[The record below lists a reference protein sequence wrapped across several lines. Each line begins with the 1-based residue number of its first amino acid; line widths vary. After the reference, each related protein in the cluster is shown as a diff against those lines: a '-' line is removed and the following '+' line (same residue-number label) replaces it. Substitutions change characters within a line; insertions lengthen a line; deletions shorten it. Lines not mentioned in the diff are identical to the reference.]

1 MKKQFI
7 IAIGL
12 VLIPFAY
19 AIYLYPTLPNKIPM
33 HFNLKGEVDGWGSRE
48 SIYLLPAIMGLTS
61 IFVYLLMAN
70 IKKIDP
76 KRYAGADEKIYAQF
90 GLFTSGFLCCLS
102 IVILYGTVHTGID
115 INKLIFPLLG
125 FAFAGMGIYMPKLK
139 QNYIAGFKLPWT
151 LENEANWNATHALA
165 GKIWT
170 IGGTLQMISALL
182 LNGPSIFI
190 VFMSITAVMVIIP
203 SAFSYRMFK
212 RINPIFWGIGK
223 K

>member
-1 MKKQFI
+1 MKKQTI
-7 IAIGL
+7 IALGL
-12 VLIPFAY
+12 VLLPFAY
-19 AIYLYPTLPNKIPM
+19 ALYLYPTLPNKIPM
-33 HFNLKGEVDGWGSRE
+33 HFNINGEVDGWGSKE

-61 IFVYLLMAN
+61 IFVYFLMAN

-76 KRYAGADEKIYAQF
+76 KRYEGADDKVYAQF

-102 IVILYGTVHTGID
+102 IVILYSTVHTGID

-165 GKIWT
+165 GKVWMA
-170 IGGTLQMISALL
+170 GGALQMATALL
-182 LNGPSIFI
+182 LSGPAIFI
-190 VFMSITAVMVIIP
+190 VFITITAIMVIIP

-212 RINPIFWGIGK
+212 RGNPTT
-223 K
+223 

>member
-1 MKKQFI
+1 MKKQTI
-7 IAIGL
+7 IALGL
-12 VLIPFAY
+12 AVLPFVY
-19 AIYLYPTLPNKIPM
+19 AFYLYPTLPNKIPM

-76 KRYAGADEKIYAQF
+76 KRYQNADDKVYAQF
-90 GLFTSGFLCCLS
+90 GLFTVGFLCCLS
-102 IVILYGTVHTGID
+102 LVILYGTSHIGIE
-115 INKLIFPLLG
+115 INKLTFPLLG
-125 FAFAGMGIYMPKLK
+125 FAFTGMGIYMPKLK
-139 QNYIAGFKLPWT
+139 QNYLAGFKLPWT
-151 LENEANWNATHALA
+151 LENEANWNATHSLA
-165 GKIWT
+165 GKVWT

-212 RINPIFWGIGK
+212 RGNTTT
-223 K
+223 

>member
-1 MKKQFI
+1 MKKQII
-7 IAIGL
+7 IAIL
-12 VLIPFAY
+12 LAVLPFGY
-19 AIYLYPTLPNKIPM
+19 AIYLYPTLPHKIPM
-33 HFNLKGEVDGWGSRE
+33 HFNLNGEVDGWGSKE

-61 IFVYLLMAN
+61 IFVFLMLAN

-76 KRYAGADEKIYAQF
+76 KRYEGADEKIYAQF
-90 GLFTSGFLCCLS
+90 GLFTVGFLCCLS
-102 IVILYGTVHTGID
+102 MVILYGTAHVGIG

-139 QNYIAGFKLPWT
+139 QNYLAGFKLPWT

-165 GKIWT
+165 GKVWT

-212 RINPIFWGIGK
+212 RGNTTT
-223 K
+223 

>member
-1 MKKQFI
+1 MTMKKQFI

-12 VLIPFAY
+12 VLIPFTY
-19 AIYLYPTLPNKIPM
+19 AIYLYPTLPYKIPM
-33 HFNLKGEVDGWGSRE
+33 HFNMNGEVDGWGSRE
-48 SIYLLPAIMGLTS
+48 GIYLLPSIMGFVS
-61 IFVYLLMAN
+61 IFVFLMLAN

-76 KRYAGADEKIYAQF
+76 KKYAGADEKIYAQL
-90 GLFTSGFLCCLS
+90 GLFTAAFLCCLS
-102 IVILYGTVHTGID
+102 MVILYGTANSGIP

-139 QNYIAGFKLPWT
+139 QNYLAGFKLPWT
-151 LENEANWNATHALA
+151 LENEANWDATHALA
-165 GKIWT
+165 GKVWT

-182 LNGPSIFI
+182 LNGAAIFI

-212 RINPIFWGIGK
+212 RGNTTT
-223 K
+223 

>member
-1 MKKQFI
+1 MKKQII
-7 IAIGL
+7 IAIL
-12 VLIPFAY
+12 LAVLPFGY
-19 AIYLYPTLPNKIPM
+19 AFYLYPTLPHKIPM
-33 HFNLKGEVDGWGSRE
+33 HFNLNGEVDGWGSKE

-61 IFVYLLMAN
+61 IFVFLMLAN

-76 KRYAGADEKIYAQF
+76 KRYEGADEKIYAQF
-90 GLFTSGFLCCLS
+90 GLFTVGFLCCLS
-102 IVILYGTVHTGID
+102 MVILYGTAHVGIG

-139 QNYIAGFKLPWT
+139 QNYLAGFKLPWT

-165 GKIWT
+165 GKVWT
-170 IGGTLQMISALL
+170 IGGALQMISALL

-212 RINPIFWGIGK
+212 RGNTTT
-223 K
+223 

>member
-1 MKKQFI
+1 MKKQII
-7 IAIGL
+7 IAIL
-12 VLIPFAY
+12 LAVLPFGY
-19 AIYLYPTLPNKIPM
+19 AFYLYPTLPHKIPM
-33 HFNLKGEVDGWGSRE
+33 HFNLNGEVDGWGSKE

-61 IFVYLLMAN
+61 IFVFLMLAN

-76 KRYAGADEKIYAQF
+76 KRYEGADEKIYAQF
-90 GLFTSGFLCCLS
+90 GLFTVGFLCCLS
-102 IVILYGTVHTGID
+102 MVILYGTAHVGIG

-139 QNYIAGFKLPWT
+139 QNYLAGFKLPWT

-165 GKIWT
+165 GKVWT

-212 RINPIFWGIGK
+212 RGNTTT
-223 K
+223 

>member
-1 MKKQFI
+1 MKKQTM
-7 IAIGL
+7 IALGL
-12 VLIPFAY
+12 VLLPFAY
-19 AIYLYPTLPNKIPM
+19 ALYLYPTLPNKIPM
-33 HFNLKGEVDGWGSRE
+33 HFNLKGEVDGWGSKE

-61 IFVYLLMAN
+61 IFVYFLMAN

-76 KRYAGADEKIYAQF
+76 KRYEGADDKVYAQF

-102 IVILYGTVHTGID
+102 IVILYSTVHTGID

-165 GKIWT
+165 GKVWMA
-170 IGGTLQMISALL
+170 GGALQMATALL
-182 LNGPSIFI
+182 LSGPAIFI
-190 VFMSITAVMVIIP
+190 VFITITAIMVIIP

-212 RINPIFWGIGK
+212 RGNPTT
-223 K
+223 

>member
-1 MKKQFI
+1 MKKQII
-7 IAIGL
+7 IAIL
-12 VLIPFAY
+12 LAVLPCGY
-19 AIYLYPTLPNKIPM
+19 AFYLYPTLPHKIPM
-33 HFNLKGEVDGWGSRE
+33 HFNLNGEVDGWGSKE

-61 IFVYLLMAN
+61 IFVFLMLAN

-76 KRYAGADEKIYAQF
+76 KRYEGADEKIYAQF
-90 GLFTSGFLCCLS
+90 GLFTVGFLCCLS
-102 IVILYGTVHTGID
+102 MVILYGTAHVGIG

-139 QNYIAGFKLPWT
+139 QNYLAGFKLPWT

-165 GKIWT
+165 GKVWT

-212 RINPIFWGIGK
+212 RGNTTT
-223 K
+223 

>member
-1 MKKQFI
+1 MKKQTI
-7 IAIGL
+7 IALGL
-12 VLIPFAY
+12 AVLPFVY
-19 AIYLYPTLPNKIPM
+19 AFYLYPTLPNKIPM

-76 KRYAGADEKIYAQF
+76 KRYEGSDDKVYAQF

-165 GKIWT
+165 GKVWMA
-170 IGGTLQMISALL
+170 GGALQMATALL
-182 LNGPSIFI
+182 LSGPAIFI
-190 VFMSITAVMVIIP
+190 AFMSITAVMVIIP
-203 SAFSYRMFK
+203 SVFSFRMYK
-212 RINPIFWGIGK
+212 RGNPTT
-223 K
+223 

>member
-1 MKKQFI
+1 MKKQTFV
-7 IAIGL
+7 ALGL
-12 VLIPFAY
+12 ALLPFAY
-19 AIYLYPTLPNKIPM
+19 ALYLYPTLPNKIPM
-33 HFNLKGEVDGWGSRE
+33 HFNLKGEVDGWGSKE

-61 IFVYLLMAN
+61 IFVYFLMAN

-76 KRYAGADEKIYAQF
+76 KRYEGADDKIYAQF

-102 IVILYGTVHTGID
+102 IVILYSTVHTGID

-165 GKIWT
+165 GKVWMA
-170 IGGTLQMISALL
+170 GGALQMATALL
-182 LNGPSIFI
+182 LSGPAIFI
-190 VFMSITAVMVIIP
+190 VFITITAIMVIIP

-212 RINPIFWGIGK
+212 RGNPTT
-223 K
+223 

>member
-1 MKKQFI
+1 MKKQTM
-7 IAIGL
+7 IALGL
-12 VLIPFAY
+12 VLLPFAY
-19 AIYLYPTLPNKIPM
+19 ALYLYPTLPNKIPM
-33 HFNLKGEVDGWGSRE
+33 HFNLKGEVDGWGSKE

-61 IFVYLLMAN
+61 IFVYFLMAN

-76 KRYAGADEKIYAQF
+76 KRYEGADDKVYAQF

-102 IVILYGTVHTGID
+102 IVILYSTVHTGID

-165 GKIWT
+165 GKVWMV
-170 IGGTLQMISALL
+170 GGALQMATALL
-182 LNGPSIFI
+182 LSGPAIFI
-190 VFMSITAVMVIIP
+190 VFITITAIMVIIP

-212 RINPIFWGIGK
+212 RGNPTT
-223 K
+223 

>member
-1 MKKQFI
+1 MKKQTM
-7 IAIGL
+7 IALGL
-12 VLIPFAY
+12 VLLPFAY
-19 AIYLYPTLPNKIPM
+19 ALYLYPTLPNKIPM
-33 HFNLKGEVDGWGSRE
+33 HFNLKGEVDGWGSKE

-61 IFVYLLMAN
+61 IFVYFLMAN

-76 KRYAGADEKIYAQF
+76 KRYEGADDKVYAQF

-102 IVILYGTVHTGID
+102 IVILYSTVHTGID

-165 GKIWT
+165 GKVWMA
-170 IGGTLQMISALL
+170 GGALQMATALL
-182 LNGPSIFI
+182 LRGPAIFI
-190 VFMSITAVMVIIP
+190 VFISITAVMVIIP

-212 RINPIFWGIGK
+212 RGNPTT
-223 K
+223 